1 MNRLNL
7 FDSNSFSNKSAIIT
21 GGGGDIAL
29 AIALELARAGINK
42 IALIDKDESM
52 LNQSATILMKKD
64 IYVVKIQVDLTEKE
78 KLQEAIK
85 NLYRDEG
92 ETWDILITAAGL
104 FIGTSLIESN
114 LEDFE
119 KLIHINALHV
129 LEISK
134 LIVKGMIKRQYGKII
149 HIGSSSTYYGTPG
162 SGIYAASKVIVNQL
176 TQTMAVEW
184 GPHNIQV
191 NAVCPTV
198 TETKFLKFVE
208 GDVQHEKLREKL
220 KERMPLKRLLAV
232 EDIAPI
238 VVFLASDGAQLI
250 NGAIIPVDGG
260 SRLVSTSMTHST
272 RL

>member
-1 MNRLNL
+1 MKNL
-7 FDSNSFSNKSAIIT
+7 TLFAPNTFSNRCAIIT

-29 AIALELARAGINK
+29 SIALEFAKAGINK
-42 IALIDKDESM
+42 IALLDNDKGM
-52 LNQSATILMKKD
+52 LEKSANVLIEKG
-64 IYVVKIQVDLTEKE
+64 INAIKIQVDLSNK
-78 KLQEAIK
+78 QELRKAIQD
-85 NLYRDEG
+85 LYHKAG
-92 ETWDILITAAGL
+92 TNWDILVTVAGL
-104 FIGTSLIESN
+104 FIGSPLIDSN
-114 LEDFE
+114 LED
-119 KLIHINALHV
+119 LDRLMQINALSV

-134 LIVKGMIKRQYGKII
+134 LVAKGMIERQYGKII

-162 SGIYAASKVIVNQL
+162 SGIYAASKVVVNQL

-208 GDVQHEKLREKL
+208 GDVQHEKFREKL
-220 KERMPLKRLLAV
+220 KERMPLKRLLTV

-238 VVFLASDGAQLI
+238 VVFLASDGAQFI

-260 SRLVSTSMTHST
+260 SRLVST
-272 RL
+272 